1 MNKVIMLMGLVLVLQ
16 LPLQS
21 VQAGVESGA
30 RLDIASFDRD
40 DDDKGSA
47 VQNDPEKKKKKKKK
61 KKKITKKK
69 KPSPS

>member
-61 KKKITKKK
+61 KITKKK